1 MSFNIGQA
9 LLIVKHWQNGRASNA
24 VQEEFEQ
31 QDDVK
36 REQEQRLPD
45 VDTNRKNAE
54 GVREETKKIIMNSYA
69 RGATPERISKIGK
82 IPLSTVRQVIAKG
95 NV

>member
-24 VQEEFEQ
+24 VQEKSEQ
-31 QDDVK
+31 QDGL
-36 REQEQRLPD
+36 ESEPTQRLPD
-45 VDTNRKNAE
+45 VNANRQNAE
-54 GVREETKKIIMNSYA
+54 RLREETEKVVLNSYL

-82 IPLSTVRQVIAKG
+82 IPLHVVKEVIAKG